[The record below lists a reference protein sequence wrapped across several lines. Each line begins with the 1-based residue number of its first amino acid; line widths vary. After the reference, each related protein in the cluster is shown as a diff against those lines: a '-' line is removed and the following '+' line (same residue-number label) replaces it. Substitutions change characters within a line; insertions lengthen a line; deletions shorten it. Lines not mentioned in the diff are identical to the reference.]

1 MCFFGEH
8 CGERLCQCDKFTQ
21 EFIDQP
27 KRSENK
33 TTRNKLLTF
42 ASQGKSYRLKSD
54 NKVALVQMVWDLFGT
69 MIFCHC
75 NTKLA

>member
-33 TTRNKLLTF
+33 TKRNKLLTF
-42 ASQGKSYRLKSD
+42 AREDKSKRLRSD
-54 NKVALVQMVWDLFGT
+54 NKVALVQMVQDLFRSI
-69 MIFCHC
+69 IFCHC
-75 NTKLA
+75 KLA